1 MAKRRIL
8 SLILALLTVLS
19 LLPGMQVSAASMKQ
33 GSRGSEV
40 KQLQK
45 NLIGMGYLEGSADG
59 IYGAKTKTA
68 VQKFQKDFGLSAD
81 GNAGDATQFAL
92 RSAIVRV
99 QVELKA
105 AGYAPGT
112 ADGKF
117 GTNTQKA
124 LKSYQKDND
133 LCPSGEADPATWASI
148 NSSASGMNAASGV
161 KKGSSGTRVRH
172 LQQALIGLGYLSG
185 SADGIYGGKTTEA
198 VKAYQRDFGL
208 GVDGSAG
215 KNTMVSIK
223 NTVVTL
229 QSDLSRKG
237 YSTKGIDGIFGGGSK
252 SAVKAYQRA
261 AGLEAT
267 GIAGSKTMKK
277 LYGLA
282 LGGTQSSDANV
293 KTWQTTVK
301 PLYQDKDY
309 SKFWY
314 NGGANWKTV
323 KTSGC
328 AGVSVA
334 MAVNALLDTNKH
346 TGQSV
351 MQWYADRGYYKGH
364 GTFHSG
370 VQNFPKSF
378 GLKTTTTAK
387 EKTVIDGLKKD
398 RVAVVL
404 IKDKTGEELFTYHES
419 TGHYILLSGYRCLDG
434 VDQVYVN
441 NPLSY
446 KKTGWFDMDDVMKNA
461 IIRDGLKEPFVIIY
475 R

>member
-1 MAKRRIL
+1 MAKKRII
-8 SLILALLTVLS
+8 SLILALLTVIS
-19 LLPGMQVSAASMKQ
+19 LLPGMQVSAASLKQ

-45 NLIGMGYLEGSADG
+45 NLIGMGYLDGSADG

-68 VQKFQKDFGLSAD
+68 VKEFQKDFGLSAD
-81 GNAGDATQFAL
+81 GAAGDATQFAL

-99 QVELKA
+99 QVELKS

-117 GTNTQKA
+117 GTKTQNA

-148 NSSASGMNAASGV
+148 NSASSGMNATSGV
-161 KKGSSGTRVRH
+161 KKGSSGTRIKH

-229 QSDLSRKG
+229 QSDLTRKG

-261 AGLEAT
+261 VGIDAT

-277 LYGLA
+277 LYGFA
-282 LGGTQSSDANV
+282 LGGTQSTDANV
-293 KTWQTTVK
+293 KTWQTPVK
-301 PLYQDKDY
+301 SLYQDKDT

-314 NGGANWKTV
+314 NNRTKSKTV

-334 MAVNALLDTNKH
+334 MAVNALLETNKY

-351 MQWYADRGYYKGH
+351 MQWYADKGYYLGS

-370 VQNFPKSF
+370 PQNFPKTL
-378 GLKTTTTAK
+378 GLKTTLTGNRSK
-387 EKTVIDGLKKD
+387 VIEHLKKD
-398 RVAVVL
+398 RLAVVL
-404 IKDKTGEELFTYHES
+404 IKDKTGNELFTYRGS
-419 TGHYILLSGYRCLDG
+419 SGHYILLSGYRCLDG

-446 KKTGWFDMDDVMKNA
+446 KKTGWFDLDDVMKNA
-461 IIRDGLKEPFVIIY
+461 IIRDGLKEPFVVIY
-475 R
+475 K